1 MRKKRVLVLT
11 HVDLVPPEDIAGKPD
26 DEVFEYKTDYDV
38 VTGLRDL
45 GHEVQ
50 PLGLYDDL
58 TPLRQAIQN
67 FIPHIVFN
75 LLEEFRG
82 ETMLEQNVVSYL
94 ELVQVPYTGCNPR
107 GLIIARDKALSKK
120 ILHYHRIRVP
130 RFAVVPAGR
139 KLRHKPARLD
149 YPLIV
154 KSQVE
159 EASFGIAEASLVNND
174 EKLAER
180 IEFMHANVG
189 TSLILEQYVD
199 GRELYVGVMGNSR
212 LQVLPVWE
220 LEMRGL
226 RSDAPRIATRRVKWN
241 LKFQERRGIEIG
253 PARDLPP
260 EVERLLV
267 KTTKRLYRLLQ
278 LSGYARVDFRLDA
291 EGRPYFLEA
300 NPNPDIGYGDEFAEA
315 AEAAGIDYEP
325 LLDRLLAIGLRK
337 R

>member
-1 MRKKRVLVLT
+1 
-11 HVDLVPPEDIAGKPD
+11 
-26 DEVFEYKTDYDV
+26 
-38 VTGLRDL
+38 L

-58 TPLRQAIQN
+58 TPLRQAIQD
-67 FIPHIVFN
+67 FKPHIAFN
-75 LLEEFRG
+75 LLDEFRG
-82 ETMLEQNVVSYL
+82 ETMLDQNVVSYL

-107 GLIIARDKALSKK
+107 GLMLARDKALSKK
-120 ILHYHRIRVP
+120 ILHYHRIPVP

-139 KLRHKPARLD
+139 KLRRKPARLD

-159 EASFGIAEASLVNND
+159 EASLGIAEASIVNSD

-180 IEFMHANVG
+180 VEFMHAKVG

-199 GRELYVGVMGNSR
+199 GRELYVGIMGNTR

-220 LEMRGL
+220 LEMRRL
-226 RSDAPRIATRRVKWN
+226 RADAPRIATRQVKWN
-241 LKFQERRGIEIG
+241 LQLQKRRGVKIG
-253 PARDLPP
+253 PARNLPP
-260 EVERLLV
+260 ELERLLV
-267 KTTKRLYRLLQ
+267 KTSKRVYRLLQ
-278 LSGYARVDFRLDA
+278 LSGFARIDFRLDA
-291 EGRPYFLEA
+291 EGRPFFLEA
-300 NPNPDIGYGDEFAEA
+300 NPNADIGYGEEFAEA

-325 LLDRLLAIGLRK
+325 LLDRLLTIGIRK

>member
-1 MRKKRVLVLT
+1 MRKKRVLVLM
-11 HVDLVPPEDIAGKPD
+11 HVDLVPPDDIAGKPD
-26 DEVFEYKTDYDV
+26 AEVFEYKTEYDV

-67 FIPHIVFN
+67 FKPNIVFN
-75 LLEEFRG
+75 LLEEFHG
-82 ETMLEQNVVSYL
+82 ETMLDQNVVSYL
-94 ELVQVPYTGCNPR
+94 ELVKVPYTGCNPR
-107 GLIIARDKALSKK
+107 GLMIARDKALSKK
-120 ILHYHRIRVP
+120 ILHYHRIRIP

-139 KLRHKPARLD
+139 KLRRKPARLE

-159 EASFGIAEASLVNND
+159 QASFGIAEASLVNND

-189 TSLILEQYVD
+189 TSLILEEYVD

-212 LQVLPVWE
+212 LQVLPIWE

-226 RSDAPRIATRRVKWN
+226 RSDAPRIATRQVKWN
-241 LKFQERRGIEIG
+241 PKFQERRGIETG

-260 EVERLLV
+260 EVERLVV

-291 EGRPYFLEA
+291 KGRPYFLEA
-300 NPNPDIGYGDEFAEA
+300 NPNADIGYGAEFAEA
-315 AEAAGIDYEP
+315 AKAAGIDYEP

>member
-67 FIPHIVFN
+67 FKPHIVFN

>member
-11 HVDLVPPEDIAGKPD
+11 HVDLPPPEDIAGKPD
-26 DEVFEYKTDYDV
+26 AEVFEYKTDYDV

>member
-1 MRKKRVLVLT
+1 MRKRRVLVLM
-11 HVDLVPPEDIAGKPD
+11 HIDLVPPDDIAGKPD
-26 DEVFEYKTDYDV
+26 AEVFEYKTEYDV
-38 VTGLRDL
+38 VTGLRHL

-67 FIPHIVFN
+67 FKPNIVFN

-82 ETMLEQNVVSYL
+82 ETMLDQNVVSYL
-94 ELVQVPYTGCNPR
+94 ELVKVPYTGCNPR
-107 GLIIARDKALSKK
+107 GLMIARDKALSKK
-120 ILHYHRIRVP
+120 ILHYHRIRIP
-130 RFAVVPAGR
+130 HFAVVPAGR
-139 KLRHKPARLD
+139 KLRRKPARLD

-159 EASFGIAEASLVNND
+159 QASFGIAEASLVNND

-199 GRELYVGVMGNSR
+199 GRELYVGVMGNTR

-226 RSDAPRIATRRVKWN
+226 RSDAPKIATRQVKWN
-241 LKFQERRGIEIG
+241 PKFQERRGIEIG

-278 LSGYARVDFRLDA
+278 LSGYARVDFRLDDK
-291 EGRPYFLEA
+291 GRPYFLEA
-300 NPNPDIGYGDEFAEA
+300 NPNADIGYGAEFAEA
-315 AEAAGIDYEP
+315 AKAAGIDYEP
-325 LLDRLLAIGLRK
+325 LLDRILAIGLRK